1 MDAADAAQA
10 QGHVAR
16 ELVAEGRMVVAHAFV
31 VGDLVVGTAKKHK
44 PSYHMQKG
52 RVVSVLAKHYSVA
65 LLEGEAKGSTHKYL
79 HDNVRAYQVSQPH
92 HPAAASG
99 NAVAPPDQSRVEEM
113 NRRPTDADGD
123 GEPIGSDVMTALTE
137 LFRCS

>member
-1 MDAADAAQA
+1 
-10 QGHVAR
+10 
-16 ELVAEGRMVVAHAFV
+16 MVVAQAFG

-52 RVVSVLAKHYSVA
+52 RVVAVLVKHYSVA
-65 LLEGEAKGSTHKYL
+65 LLEGEAKGSIHKYL

-99 NAVAPPDQSRVEEM
+99 DADAPPGQSGVDEM
-113 NRRPTDADGD
+113 NRRPADADGSVN
-123 GEPIGSDVMTALTE
+123 PSGSEVMSALTT
-137 LFRCS
+137 LFD